1 MDALDVRTDVP
12 LAPLCTL
19 GVGGPARAYASVASE
34 DALRAAA
41 AWAHERAL
49 PLLLLGGGSNLLVA
63 DDGFPG
69 LVAHVDLHG
78 VSVAE
83 ADDHVE
89 VTAAAG
95 EDWDALVARTVGAGW
110 AGLECLSGIPGR
122 VGATPIQNVGA
133 YGQDVSETI
142 VRVRCLELATGE
154 AAWLAGDQCGFGYRD
169 SRFKT
174 ADRGRF
180 AVLAVTFRLRPGAL
194 PAVRYA
200 ELARAL
206 ERVPSPTVED
216 VRSVVLGLRRAK
228 SMVLDPA
235 DPNRRS
241 AGSFFTNP
249 TVDVEAAERVRSA
262 VERVHDAATAQAM
275 PAFAAGGGRVKLSAA
290 WLIER
295 AGLEKGY
302 GEGAVG
308 LSTKHTLAIVN
319 RGGATAR
326 QVAAFAREVRDRVEE
341 RFGVRLVPEPVLLG
355 LDLDAA
361 GSGATPPGRPGPP

>member
-1 MDALDVRTDVP
+1 MDALAVRSDVP
-12 LAPLCTL
+12 LAPFCTL
-19 GVGGPARAYASVASE
+19 GVGGPARAYVSAVSE

-41 AWAHERAL
+41 GWARERAL

-63 DDGFPG
+63 DEGFPG
-69 LVAHVDLHG
+69 LVAHLDLRG

-83 ADDHVE
+83 AGDHVE

-95 EDWDALVARTVGAGW
+95 EDWDALVARAVAAGW
-110 AGLECLSGIPGR
+110 SGLECLSGIPGR

-142 VRVRCLELATGE
+142 TRVRCLELATG
-154 AAWLAGDQCGFGYRD
+154 AAIELPGDACGFAYRD

-180 AVLAVTFRLRPGAL
+180 AVLAVTFRLRPGGT

-206 ERVPSPTVED
+206 ERVPAPTLPD
-216 VRSVVLGLRRAK
+216 VRQIVLALRRAK

-249 TVDVEAAERVRSA
+249 TVDADAAERVRSA
-262 VERVHDAATAQAM
+262 VERVHGAAGAAAM
-275 PAFAAGGGRVKLSAA
+275 PAFAGAGGRVKLSAA

-295 AGLEKGY
+295 AGLAKGY
-302 GEGAVG
+302 GEGPVG
-308 LSTKHTLAIVN
+308 LSSNHTLAIVN

-326 QVAAFAREVRDRVEE
+326 QVVAFARHVRDRVEE
-341 RFGVRLVPEPVLLG
+341 RFGVRLAPEPVLLG
-355 LDLDAA
+355 LDLDA
-361 GSGATPPGRPGPP
+361 SG

>member
-12 LAPLCTL
+12 LAPFCTF
-19 GVGGPARAYASVASE
+19 GVGGPARAFASVATA
-34 DALRAAA
+34 DDLRAAA
-41 AWAHERAL
+41 AWARARAL

-63 DDGFPG
+63 DEGFPG
-69 LVAHVDLHG
+69 LVARLDLRG
-78 VSVAE
+78 LAVREERDA
-83 ADDHVE
+83 VE

-95 EDWDALVARTVGAGW
+95 EDWDALAARAVESGW

-133 YGQDVSETI
+133 YGQDVAETI
-142 VRVRCLELATGE
+142 ARVRCLDLGTGE
-154 AAWLAGDQCGFGYRD
+154 VVDLPGDACGFGYRD
-169 SRFKT
+169 SRFKG

-180 AVLAVTFRLRPGAL
+180 AVLSVTYRLRPGGP

-206 ERVPSPTVED
+206 EGTPSPALAD
-216 VRSVVLGLRRAK
+216 VRRTVLALRRAK

-249 TVDVEAAERVRSA
+249 TVDADAAERVR
-262 VERVHDAATAQAM
+262 AAAGRLHGKEVAQAM
-275 PAFAAGGGRVKLSAA
+275 PAFPADGRVKLSAA

-295 AGLEKGY
+295 AGLAKGH
-302 GEGAVG
+302 GEGPVG

-326 QVAAFAREVRDRVEE
+326 EVVAFARQVRDRVAE
-341 RFGVRLVPEPVLLG
+341 RFDVRLCPEPVLVG
-355 LDLDAA
+355 LEL
-361 GSGATPPGRPGPP
+361 

>member
-1 MDALDVRTDVP
+1 MGALEVRTDVP
-12 LAPLCTL
+12 LAPFCTL
-19 GVGGPARAYASVASE
+19 GVGGPARAYARVASE
-34 DALRAAA
+34 DDLLTAA
-41 AWAHERAL
+41 AWARARAL
-49 PLLLLGGGSNLLVA
+49 PLFLLGGGSNLLVA

-69 LVAHVDLHG
+69 LVAHLDLAG

-83 ADDHVE
+83 AGDHVE

-95 EDWDALVARTVGAGW
+95 EDWDALVARAVAAGW
-110 AGLECLSGIPGR
+110 SGLECLSGIPGR

-142 VRVRCLELATGE
+142 VRVRCLELATGALLELPGE
-154 AAWLAGDQCGFGYRD
+154 ACGFGYRD

-174 ADRGRF
+174 ADRGRY
-180 AVLAVTFRLRPGAL
+180 AVLAVTFRLRPGAP

-206 ERVPSPTVED
+206 EGPPAPTLAD
-216 VRSVVLGLRRAK
+216 ARHAVLSLRRAK

-249 TVDVEAAERVRSA
+249 TVRADAAERVRSVAGRAHGAA
-262 VERVHDAATAQAM
+262 VAQAM
-275 PAFAAGGGRVKLSAA
+275 PAFAGEDGRVKLSAA

-295 AGLEKGY
+295 AGLAKGY
-302 GEGAVG
+302 GEGPVG
-308 LSTKHTLAIVN
+308 LSSNHALAIVN
-319 RGGATAR
+319 RGGASAR
-326 QVAAFAREVRDRVEE
+326 EIAAFARRVRDRVEE
-341 RFGVRLVPEPVLLG
+341 RFGVRLAPEPVLLG
-355 LDLDAA
+355 LALDDA
-361 GSGATPPGRPGPP
+361 G